1 MYKSNTIKIG
11 NLTLGGDSPIRIQSM
26 TNTDTMDTMATVD
39 QCLRLA
45 DVGCEIVR
53 ITAPGVQEA
62 QNLYNIKNEL
72 VKRGCNVPLVADI
85 HYNPKAA
92 EIAAGIVEK
101 VRINP
106 GNYVDRNIGKTSYTD
121 TEYNTEI
128 EKITQRMA
136 NLIDICKRHNTAMRI
151 GTNHG
156 SLSERIVSRYGDT
169 PMGMAVSA
177 IEFANVC
184 RSLDFHNLVF
194 SMKASNVKVMVYS
207 TRLFVQKMIEEGMN
221 YPIHLGVTEAGDA
234 QQGRIKSSAGIGTLL
249 LDGIG
254 DTLRVSLTEDPVA
267 EIPVAKQ
274 IVKYIPRRQAS
285 KQDIVSLKT
294 SFDRCENEVYYTP
307 KNTTLEEYQIKEAA
321 TYAKNYIDG
330 KVSEIADD
338 SDTALDI
345 MQAVGAKISK
355 AEYISCPSC
364 GRTQYDIQA
373 ALQKIKAQTSH
384 LKGIKIGVMG
394 CIVNGPGEMADAHY
408 GYVGS
413 GNGKITLYKGREVVR
428 KNIAQEEAVEALVQL
443 IKDNGDWIEEEK

>member
-85 HYNPKAA
+85 HYNPQAA

-443 IKDNGDWIEEEK
+443 IKDNGDWIEN

>member
-45 DVGCEIVR
+45 EAGCEIVR

-85 HYNPKAA
+85 HYNPQAA

-128 EKITQRMA
+128 EKITQRMS

-307 KNTTLEEYQIKEAA
+307 KYTTLEEYQIKEAA

-413 GNGKITLYKGREVVR
+413 GNGKITLYKGREIVR

-443 IKDNGDWIEEEK
+443 IKDNGDWIEN

>member
-26 TNTDTMDTMATVD
+26 TNTNTMDTMATVD

-72 VKRGCNVPLVADI
+72 VKIGCNVPLVADI

-92 EIAAGIVEK
+92 EIAAEIVEK

-443 IKDNGDWIEEEK
+443 IKDNGDWIEN

>member
-26 TNTDTMDTMATVD
+26 TNTNTMDTMATVD

-92 EIAAGIVEK
+92 EIAAEIVEK

-443 IKDNGDWIEEEK
+443 IKDNGDWIESK

>member
-45 DVGCEIVR
+45 DMGCEIVR

-92 EIAAGIVEK
+92 EIAAEIVEK

-294 SFDRCENEVYYTP
+294 SFDRCENKVYYTP

-373 ALQKIKAQTSH
+373 ALQKIKAHTSH

-443 IKDNGDWIEEEK
+443 IKDNGDWIEAK

>member
-92 EIAAGIVEK
+92 EIAAEIVEK

-106 GNYVDRNIGKTSYTD
+106 GNYVDRNIGKTSYND

>member
-85 HYNPKAA
+85 HYNPQAA

-294 SFDRCENEVYYTP
+294 SFDRCENKVYYTP

-413 GNGKITLYKGREVVR
+413 GNGKITLYKGREIVR

-443 IKDNGDWIEEEK
+443 IKDNGDWIEAK

>member
-92 EIAAGIVEK
+92 EIAAEIVEK

-373 ALQKIKAQTSH
+373 ALQKIKAHTSH

-443 IKDNGDWIEEEK
+443 IKDNGDWIEAK

>member
-45 DVGCEIVR
+45 EAGCEIVR

-85 HYNPKAA
+85 HYNPQAA

-128 EKITQRMA
+128 EKITQRMS

-207 TRLFVQKMIEEGMN
+207 TRLFVQKMIKEGMN

-307 KNTTLEEYQIKEAA
+307 KYTTLEEYQIKEAA

-413 GNGKITLYKGREVVR
+413 GNGKITLYKGREIVR

-443 IKDNGDWIEEEK
+443 IKDNGDWIEN

>member
-85 HYNPKAA
+85 HYNPQAA

-294 SFDRCENEVYYTP
+294 SFDRCENKVYYTP

-443 IKDNGDWIEEEK
+443 IKDNGDWIEAK

>member
-1 MYKSNTIKIG
+1 MYKSNTVKIG

-92 EIAAGIVEK
+92 EIAAEIVEK

-307 KNTTLEEYQIKEAA
+307 KSTTLEEYQIKEAA